1 MGYMK
6 GKIIE
11 DAEFYAKISGR
22 DFYDCMDFIINTE
35 NADKMISD
43 VRNHLDKIE
52 ELYFKHKEDDKEES
66 R

>member
-22 DFYDCMDFIINTE
+22 GFYDCMDFIVNTK

-43 VRNHLDKIE
+43 VKVRLDKIE
-52 ELYFKHKEDDKEES
+52 ELYCKYKEDEKE
-66 R
+66 